1 MKENKVEAA
10 TTETVMMAELRKAS
24 QYCRMDAASRM
35 LSRYRLFGGA
45 RKFFTMSAERLEG
58 IGYQHQH
65 GKNVDHAQQQ
75 RNNPCEPFSKRVT
88 AKA

>member
-1 MKENKVEAA
+1 MKENRVEAA

-45 RKFFTMSAERLEG
+45 RKFFTMSLRGLKVLDTS
-58 IGYQHQH
+58 IST
-65 GKNVDHAQQQ
+65 GKM
-75 RNNPCEPFSKRVT
+75 
-88 AKA
+88 